1 MDVEAAKS
9 RHMPLASGENL
20 CVVPCPQRKE
30 KSNSTRL
37 RSKRGP
43 NSSPLEIKPAL
54 Q

>member
-1 MDVEAAKS
+1 MDVEAVKS
-9 RHMPLASGENL
+9 RHMPLASGKSL
-20 CVVPCPQRKE
+20 CVVPCPRRKE
-30 KSNSTRL
+30 KGNSPRL